1 MNKNKIF
8 LSQED
13 ITEME
18 VDAIVNAANSSLEGG
33 GGVDGAIHQAAGRE
47 LLEACRLLNGCATGD
62 AKITKGFNLLAKFV
76 IHTVGPIW
84 SNGSNNEEKLLES
97 CYKRSLEVA
106 VQNNCKTIAFP
117 NISTG
122 IYHFPKDLAAKIAIN
137 TVIDFLNNN
146 YTVDK
151 VIFVCFSK
159 ENYKIYKSIL
169 DNL

>member
-62 AKITKGFNLLAKFV
+62 AKITKGFNLPAKFV

-84 SNGSNNEEKLLES
+84 NNGSNNEEKLLES
-97 CYKRSLEVA
+97 CYKRSMEVA

-146 YTVDK
+146 QTVDK

-159 ENYKIYKSIL
+159 ENYKIYKTIL